1 MHDSRSLNSPR
12 HIPYRWQ
19 ACCAGQRSTQE
30 RDEAKGSECKSLF
43 KLRNT
48 EIQNVCVL
56 IQKRILRLLEEMDAA
71 KMAGSASDTTE
82 VEASSPTA
90 DTVEKAATE

>member
-1 MHDSRSLNSPR
+1 
-12 HIPYRWQ
+12 
-19 ACCAGQRSTQE
+19 
-30 RDEAKGSECKSLF
+30 
-43 KLRNT
+43 
-48 EIQNVCVL
+48 
-56 IQKRILRLLEEMDAA
+56 MDAA